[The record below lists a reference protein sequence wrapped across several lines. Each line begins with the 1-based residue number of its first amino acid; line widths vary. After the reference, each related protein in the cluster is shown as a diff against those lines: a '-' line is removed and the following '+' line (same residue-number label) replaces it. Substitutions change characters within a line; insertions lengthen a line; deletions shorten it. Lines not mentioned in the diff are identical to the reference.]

1 MERTRRISL
10 IAVIAALAASAGGA
24 LSWWALGRHRGTAVA
39 RRVPGDQDRVVV
51 EVWNATAVDG
61 LAREVTR
68 RLRRAGIDVV
78 TYGWE
83 RDSTLDSTTIVI
95 RRGDSTAAREVRQ
108 VLGLGRVRVER
119 DPRLLVDASVLVG
132 PDLARALGFHP

>member
-1 MERTRRISL
+1 LERAGRITL
-10 IAVIAALAASAGGA
+10 IVLIAALAAGAAAA
-24 LSWWALGRHRGTAVA
+24 LSWWPREREGDTAGS
-39 RRVPGDQDRVVV
+39 RRIPGEQGRVVV
-51 EVWNATAVDG
+51 EVLNATAVDG
-61 LAREVTR
+61 LAREVAR

-78 TYGWE
+78 NYGSE

-119 DPRLLVDASVLVG
+119 DARLLVDASVLVG

>member
-1 MERTRRISL
+1 M
-10 IAVIAALAASAGGA
+10 AS
-24 LSWWALGRHRGTAVA
+24 RPI
-39 RRVPGDQDRVVV
+39 PGEQGQVVV
-51 EVWNATAVDG
+51 EVLNATAVDG
-61 LAREVTR
+61 LAREVAR

-78 TYGWE
+78 NYGSE